1 MDDFFV
7 RIEDE
12 VVANEPYEE
21 ILAYAT
27 KRVSA
32 HIHHYWVSTIPL
44 DKRNRA
50 AVAAIVASVLI
61 EHARWFVGRG
71 KQMDSGIS
79 ENPAP

>member
-27 KRVSA
+27 NRVSA

-50 AVAAIVASVLI
+50 AVARIVANVLI
-61 EHARWFVGRG
+61 EHTRWFLAQKPRG
-71 KQMDSGIS
+71 DDR
-79 ENPAP
+79 EV